1 MPELPDLEVI
11 KENLRKKILGF
22 EVKGVHFL
30 KKSSGK
36 PSPEVIQEGLIGEK
50 LVLVDRRGKF
60 LKFGFKKGSLLLA
73 HLMLEG
79 QLEIKSSGEA
89 PEKGTCAVIDFK
101 EGNGL
106 HFIDPRGWTKLFF
119 YPAGKSGEPEELANL
134 GPEPLSPEF
143 TPEYFREGLRKLRGT
158 LKMALMEQE
167 FISGIG
173 NAYSDE
179 ILFKAKIS
187 PLKPAKD
194 LTEREKDLLF
204 KCIKETLLWGI
215 EETKTRMGEEV
226 RGEIREF
233 LQVHRKEGQACPRCG
248 TKIQRIE
255 VEGRGTY
262 FCPRCQR

>member
-11 KENLRKKILGF
+11 KENLNKKILGF
-22 EVKGVHFL
+22 EVREVTFL

-36 PSPEVIQEGLIGEK
+36 PSPEVIQEGLIGER
-50 LVLVDRRGKF
+50 LILIGRRGKF
-60 LKFGFKKGSLLLA
+60 LKFGFQNGSLLLA

-79 QLEIKSSGEA
+79 QLEIKSAGETR
-89 PEKGTCAVIDFK
+89 EKGTCACIDFK
-101 EGNGL
+101 EGKSL

-119 YPAGKSGEPEELANL
+119 YPPQQALEPEELSNL
-134 GPEPLSPEF
+134 GPEPLTPEF
-143 TPEYFREGLRKLRGT
+143 TPEYFREGIGKFRGT
-158 LKMALMEQE
+158 VKMALMDQE

-179 ILFKAKIS
+179 ILFSAKIS
-187 PLKPAKD
+187 PLKPAKE
-194 LTEREKDLLF
+194 LTEREKDLLL
-204 KCIKETLLWGI
+204 KCIRETLLWGI
-215 EETKTRMGEEV
+215 EETKTRIGEGV

-233 LQVHRKEGQACPRCG
+233 MRVHRKEGEPCPRCG

-262 FCPRCQR
+262 FCPRCQK